1 MHRTG
6 GVAPRLPYIPAITPS
21 AYGDGALIASGTDG
35 MRDVFEEI
43 FARES
48 LDPVDPRELAR
59 RNMRALKRRFYEAV
73 AVREGP
79 EGFALVLDERPI
91 KTPARR
97 ALAAPRRPLAEV
109 IAQEWRAQGE
119 FIDPAGMPMTRLAN
133 TVIDGVAAAQGEVA
147 AEIVKYLGSDL
158 ICYRAKTPQ
167 GLMARQ
173 ALRWDPVLAWAKTAL
188 GAEFVTVAGITFRR
202 QPDEAI
208 ARAAAFIPRDP
219 WRLGAVH
226 AVTTL
231 TGSALIAL
239 ALAAGE
245 LGLDAAWTAAHVDED
260 WNMDVWGRDEL
271 GMQRREYRF
280 AEVTAAARVL
290 AEMQAGS
297 GG

>member
-1 MHRTG
+1 M
-6 GVAPRLPYIPAITPS
+6 A
-21 AYGDGALIASGTDG
+21 GATTASGTDG

-59 RNMRALKRRFYEAV
+59 RNMRTLKRRFYQAV
-73 AVREGP
+73 AVREEP
-79 EGFALVLDERPI
+79 DGFAVLLDERPV

-97 ALAAPRRPLAEV
+97 PLAAPCRPLADA
-109 IAQEWRAQGE
+109 IAEEWRAQAE

-133 TVIDGVAAAQGEVA
+133 TIIDGVTAAEGDVA

-158 ICYRAKTPQ
+158 VCYRASTPQ
-167 GLMARQ
+167 CLVARQ
-173 ALRWDPVLAWAKTAL
+173 AQHWDPVLAWAKSAL
-188 GAEFVTVAGITFRR
+188 GVEFAIVAGVTFRR

-208 ARAAAFIPRDP
+208 ARAEAAIPRDP
-219 WRLGAVH
+219 WRLGAVS
-226 AVTTL
+226 AATTL

-260 WNMDVWGRDEL
+260 WNMEFWGRDEL
-271 GMQRREYRF
+271 AMKRRVYRF
-280 AEVTAAARVL
+280 GEMTAAARIL
-290 AEMQAGS
+290 AETA
-297 GG
+297 

>member
-1 MHRTG
+1 M
-6 GVAPRLPYIPAITPS
+6 AN
-21 AYGDGALIASGTDG
+21 GALIASGTDG

-43 FARES
+43 FALES

-59 RNMRALKRRFYEAV
+59 RNMRVLKRRFYEAV
-73 AVREGP
+73 AVREEP
-79 EGFALVLDERPI
+79 EGFAVVLDERPI

-97 ALAAPRRPLAEV
+97 GLAAPRRPLAEV
-109 IAQEWRAQGE
+109 IAQEWRSQGE
-119 FIDPAGMPMTRLAN
+119 FIDPSGMPMTRLAN
-133 TVIDGVAAAQGEVA
+133 TVIDGVAAAQGEIV

-158 ICYRAKTPQ
+158 VCYRATTPQ

-173 ALRWDPVLAWAKTAL
+173 ALHWDPVLAWAKTAL
-188 GAEFVTVAGITFRR
+188 NAEFVTVAGITFRR

-208 ARAAAFIPRDP
+208 ARGEAAIPCEP

-260 WNMDVWGRDEL
+260 WNVEFWGRDEMA
-271 GMQRREYRF
+271 MQRCEYRF
-280 AEVTAAARVL
+280 AEMTAAARVL
-290 AEMQAGS
+290 AEMRAGS
-297 GG
+297 AV

>member
-1 MHRTG
+1 MANGT
-6 GVAPRLPYIPAITPS
+6 
-21 AYGDGALIASGTDG
+21 LIASGTDG

-43 FARES
+43 FALES

-73 AVREGP
+73 AVREEP
-79 EGFALVLDERPI
+79 EGFAVVLDERPI

-97 ALAAPRRPLAEV
+97 GLAAPRQALAEV
-109 IAQEWRAQGE
+109 IAQEWQAQRD
-119 FIDPAGMPMTRLAN
+119 FIDPASMPMTRLAN
-133 TVIDGVAAAQGEVA
+133 TIIDGVAAAQGEVA

-158 ICYRAKTPQ
+158 VCYRAATPQ
-167 GLMARQ
+167 GLMVRQ
-173 ALRWDPVLAWAKTAL
+173 ALHWDPVLAWAKTAL
-188 GAEFVTVAGITFRR
+188 GAEFVTVAGIAFRR
-202 QPDEAI
+202 QPDDAISRAEA
-208 ARAAAFIPRDP
+208 AIPRDP

-260 WNMDVWGRDEL
+260 WNMEFWGRDEL
-271 GMQRREYRF
+271 GMQRRAYRF
-280 AEVTAAARVL
+280 DEMTAAVCVL
-290 AEMQAGS
+290 TEMRAGS
-297 GG
+297 AV

>member
-1 MHRTG
+1 
-6 GVAPRLPYIPAITPS
+6 
-21 AYGDGALIASGTDG
+21 

-43 FARES
+43 FALES

-59 RNMRALKRRFYEAV
+59 RNMRALKRRFYETV
-73 AVREGP
+73 GVRE
-79 EGFALVLDERPI
+79 ERDSFAVLLDERPV

-97 ALAAPRRPLAEV
+97 ALAAPRRPLAEA
-109 IAQEWRAQGE
+109 IAQEWRGQAE

-133 TVIDGVAAAQGEVA
+133 TILDGVTAAEDIVA

-158 ICYRAKTPQ
+158 VCYRASTPQ
-167 GLMARQ
+167 GLVARQ
-173 ALRWDPVLAWAKTAL
+173 AQHWDPVLAWARTAL
-188 GAEFVTVAGITFRR
+188 GAAFVTGAGIAFRP

-208 ARAAAFIPRDP
+208 ARAGAAIPRDP

-226 AVTTL
+226 AATTL

-260 WNMDVWGRDEL
+260 WNMEFWGRDEL
-271 GMQRREYRF
+271 AMKRRAYRF
-280 AEVTAAARVL
+280 TEMTAAVRILV
-290 AEMQAGS
+290 EMGT
-297 GG
+297 